1 MEQSTDGTRFPLWR
15 ALALGG
21 FAAAAFTAI
30 ALFGTPSSA
39 HADDGADP
47 SLLGAV
53 TEVVDSLDRP
63 IDAVAAVVDVVD
75 TTVVEPVVDVVDDTV
90 AAVPVANTVVE
101 ETVGPEPVA
110 TIVEPVV
117 QTVEDTVDGLGDVVA
132 AVPVPS
138 VPVVVPTVPV
148 PSSPAPVGPAPEQAG
163 DTPTAPAPTSAPAPV
178 FGPPSAPLGDLA
190 SSDAGTDRERA
201 SVHPSA
207 DAVAP
212 STTTLPATPGGLPAL
227 PAADD
232 HWAVSPSGSSSSG
245 SGAAAN
251 GPVSGEQSAE
261 VAIPAPG
268 VDRRAIARD
277 DDLPASPTFPADTA
291 PD

>member
-21 FAAAAFTAI
+21 FAAAAFTAV
-30 ALFGTPSSA
+30 ALLGSPSSA

-53 TEVVDSLDRP
+53 TEVVESLDQP
-63 IDAVAAVVDVVD
+63 IDAVATVVDVVD
-75 TTVVEPVVDVVDDTV
+75 TTVIEPVVDVVDDTV
-90 AAVPVANTVVE
+90 AAVPVVNTVVE
-101 ETVGPEPVA
+101 ETVGAEPVA

-117 QTVEDTVDGLGDVVA
+117 QTVEDTVSGLGDVVT

-138 VPVVVPTVPV
+138 VPIVVPTVPV
-148 PSSPAPVGPAPEQAG
+148 PASPDPALPAPEQAG
-163 DTPTAPAPTSAPAPV
+163 DTAVVPPSAVVPAAV
-178 FGPPSAPLGDLA
+178 FGPPSALPGDDSTSGLG
-190 SSDAGTDRERA
+190 SDREIAAFQA
-201 SVHPSA
+201 SADTIVPSA
-207 DAVAP
+207 
-212 STTTLPATPGGLPAL
+212 TTIPAAPGGLPIL
-227 PAADD
+227 PSVDD
-232 HWAVSPSGSSSSG
+232 RWAVAPSGSSSSG

-251 GPVSGEQSAE
+251 GPASGEQPAD
-261 VAIPAPG
+261 VVIPAPG
-268 VDRRAIARD
+268 TDRRAIARD